1 MANLELRTAWKK
13 DDPAL
18 KRDAEAVWDTL
29 NAVFPRERED
39 RLKELTAVAYDADK
53 PVGVCTA
60 RPIEYKVLRT
70 RIFFLRANILPGARH
85 DDVFLH
91 LLSAA
96 KSVLEPW
103 AQANPEERLKGI
115 LAMFDGDAYD
125 ALYPEPVLRRL
136 DFELVLTGYT
146 DEGRQIRVL
155 WFDDAK
161 LAK

>member
-1 MANLELRTAWKK
+1 MADIERRIAWKR

-18 KRDAEAVWDTL
+18 RHDAQTGWDAL

-39 RLKELTAVAYDADK
+39 RLKELVAVAYDAGK
-53 PVGVCTA
+53 PVGTCTA
-60 RPIEYKVLRT
+60 RAIEYKVLRT
-70 RIFFLRANILPGARH
+70 HVFYLRATIQPGPQH
-85 DDVFLH
+85 NDIFLH

-96 KSVLEPW
+96 KAALESW
-103 AQANPEERLKGI
+103 AGAHPDERLKGI
-115 LAMFDGDAYD
+115 LVMFDNDGFDT
-125 ALYPEPVLRRL
+125 LYPEPVLRRL
-136 DFELVLTGYT
+136 DFELILTGYT